1 MTQLSLHMNKTNTNI
16 KGFSETTDLPVL
28 QKLTLAFKLWNNA
41 LSDIPK
47 VSRYSLGEK
56 ISNMFIELIELI
68 LVATYTSK
76 DDKLPLVQ
84 KASIK
89 LDSLKFFVQIAWD
102 LKAVNSKKL
111 GMLSLPLGEAG
122 KMIGGWKKQLTK

>member
-1 MTQLSLHMNKTNTNI
+1 MTQLPFHTDKNNTKI
-16 KGFSETTDLPVL
+16 KGLPETTDLPVL

-56 ISNMFIELIELI
+56 ISNMFIELIDLI
-68 LVATYTSK
+68 LIATYTGK
-76 DDKLPLVQ
+76 DEKLPLVQ

-89 LDSLKFFVQIAWD
+89 LDSLKFFVQIAWE
-102 LKAVNSKKL
+102 LKAVDSKKL
-111 GMLSLPLGEAG
+111 GTISLPLGEAG
-122 KMIGGWKKQLTK
+122 KMIGGWKKQLIK